1 MANDINK
8 EDPHYKGEYGSI
20 YEVNRKFPTGG
31 VAGDFVVID
40 GWAHYWNAD
49 RGTWCVN
56 AERDSYWDELITNI
70 IEKFKLVRG
79 ATYMGVA
86 SLNTVPTKVIGAK
99 MYYFATVA
107 GTYKNFSNLVVPQGI
122 NVLYS
127 ENGSSWVNTTLL
139 EVAKELGVSTN
150 KVVSQKTLND
160 ALNLKANQSYVNEA
174 LAKKFDK
181 ASVVQELGDSED
193 KVVSQF
199 ALPFREIESP
209 EFIKVIVDAED
220 HFLFGIQLD
229 GSIEWGKGIP
239 APIKAKLQEIIN
251 QCQQDK
257 TDILETIN
265 AAKKELSASITAL
278 QEGKVDKEEGKS
290 LIEDEVKECFKV
302 IENEDFIHAVTDS
315 ENRLLF
321 GIYRAT
327 GKPYFPLNEMYH
339 VEQNEEFFALWLDAA
354 NHVLLGIR
362 RDGQIIG
369 EIHAVNALKQ
379 VISQLQSDLASLQ
392 EKVGT
397 IDTNLKELLDIFS
410 LQESPEYLA
419 IETDVNDKVLSAT
432 YPDGS
437 HYAHNMRSETIDAL
451 ESMVSKINDD
461 TKSLNDNVQNI
472 IQKIETISRE
482 DVYSRNANNI
492 PLLQSAC
499 RYNNGKKDFLMCIIA
514 DSHSEEQAV
523 QNAVALTNKIDVID
537 AIIHCGD
544 ITATHFDKTQI
555 LNFYNDYKHCEK
567 PWLIV
572 IGNHDV
578 GNTMYLQY
586 SATHEEIF
594 QYYIKPMIDGGILN
608 NGEYQ
613 EGKPY
618 YFHDFTDRKIRVI
631 VPYEYDNPLDVADN
645 EYWDSIDYDGSLPQL
660 VPGKTYSVG
669 DKVNSGGYKDN
680 SFICKKEVVTI
691 NSQYDNNY
699 TIPYYKS
706 GRAARVIRKEQAE
719 WLVNTLKSTPDEY
732 GVIIATH
739 NPAMLNSTNQIN
751 SKFAVDTAYKGVT
764 QGQYAME
771 TDLISEIVNA
781 FIKKIQLSLK
791 VVMKSA
797 NWYKADAS
805 YMNILGDTGE
815 KYAYRI
821 EADFSNIQN
830 CYFACYVG
838 GHSHKDLVFKHDTYE
853 SQYGINPVCAS
864 TDSGNRGQAD
874 IVNINVDSLNYDALT
889 CISVSKGRI
898 ALSRLGNQLSV
909 NGKHRDIEIINI

>member
-1 MANDINK
+1 MATIDEIKQQAAAVKNATQVGENTAERVGGALAGLADIADKVSIKDEEGALVETPFRYIQNEEYIFAK
-8 EDPHYKGEYGSI
+8 VDAEEKLLFGIHWDGTPEFGKTSAVEDRLHSQVTHLAEKI
-20 YEVNRKFPTGG
+20 ATIM
-31 VAGDFVVID
+31 GDEDTTSVID
-40 GWAHYWNAD
+40 TIN
-49 RGTWCVN
+49 
-56 AERDSYWDELITNI
+56 EL
-70 IEKFKLVRG
+70 
-79 ATYMGVA
+79 
-86 SLNTVPTKVIGAK
+86 
-99 MYYFATVA
+99 
-107 GTYKNFSNLVVPQGI
+107 
-122 NVLYS
+122 
-127 ENGSSWVNTTLL
+127 
-139 EVAKELGVSTN
+139 
-150 KVVSQKTLND
+150 
-160 ALNLKANQSYVNEA
+160 
-174 LAKKFDK
+174 KKFFAKIENTETLTSILANLDK
-181 ASVVQELGDSED
+181 TTIKDEEGNVQDT
-193 KVVSQF
+193 
-199 ALPFREIESP
+199 PFRVIESP
-209 EFIKVIVDAED
+209 EYMA
-220 HFLFGIQLD
+220 
-229 GSIEWGKGIP
+229 
-239 APIKAKLQEIIN
+239 
-251 QCQQDK
+251 
-257 TDILETIN
+257 LET
-265 AAKKELSASITAL
+265 
-278 QEGKVDKEEGKS
+278 DEE
-290 LIEDEVKECFKV
+290 
-302 IENEDFIHAVTDS
+302 
-315 ENRLLF
+315 
-321 GIYRAT
+321 
-327 GKPYFPLNEMYH
+327 
-339 VEQNEEFFALWLDAA
+339 
-354 NHVLLGIR
+354 
-362 RDGQIIG
+362 
-369 EIHAVNALKQ
+369 
-379 VISQLQSDLASLQ
+379 
-392 EKVGT
+392 
-397 IDTNLKELLDIFS
+397 
-410 LQESPEYLA
+410 
-419 IETDVNDKVLSAT
+419 DKVLAAT

-437 HYAHNMRSETIDAL
+437 HYFYDMKSETIDAL
-451 ESMVSKINDD
+451 ENMISKINDD

-544 ITATHFDKTQI
+544 ITASHFDKTQI

-567 PWLIV
+567 PWLVV

-751 SKFAVDTAYKGVT
+751 SKFAVNTAYKGVT

-815 KYAYRI
+815 KYAYQI
-821 EADFSNIQN
+821 EADFSHIQN

>member
-1 MANDINK
+1 MATINEIK
-8 EDPHYKGEYGSI
+8 QQAAAVKNATQVGE
-20 YEVNRKFPTGG
+20 NT
-31 VAGDFVVID
+31 
-40 GWAHYWNAD
+40 
-49 RGTWCVN
+49 
-56 AERDSYWDELITNI
+56 AER
-70 IEKFKLVRG
+70 VG
-79 ATYMGVA
+79 G
-86 SLNTVPTKVIGAK
+86 
-99 MYYFATVA
+99 
-107 GTYKNFSNLVVPQGI
+107 
-122 NVLYS
+122 
-127 ENGSSWVNTTLL
+127 
-139 EVAKELGVSTN
+139 
-150 KVVSQKTLND
+150 
-160 ALNLKANQSYVNEA
+160 A
-174 LAKKFDK
+174 LAGLADI
-181 ASVVQELGDSED
+181 AD
-193 KVVSQF
+193 KVSIKDEEG
-199 ALPFREIESP
+199 ALVETPFRYIQNEEYI
-209 EFIKVIVDAED
+209 FAKVDAE
-220 HFLFGIQLD
+220 
-229 GSIEWGKGIP
+229 EK
-239 APIKAKLQEIIN
+239 
-251 QCQQDK
+251 
-257 TDILETIN
+257 
-265 AAKKELSASITAL
+265 
-278 QEGKVDKEEGKS
+278 
-290 LIEDEVKECFKV
+290 
-302 IENEDFIHAVTDS
+302 
-315 ENRLLF
+315 LLF
-321 GIYRAT
+321 GIHWDGTPEFGKTSAVEDRLQSQVTLLAEKIAT
-327 GKPYFPLNEMYH
+327 IMGDEDTTSVIDTINELKK
-339 VEQNEEFFALWLDAA
+339 FFAKIENTETLTSILANLDKTTIKDEEG
-354 NHVLLGIR
+354 NVQDTPFR
-362 RDGQIIG
+362 
-369 EIHAVNALKQ
+369 
-379 VISQLQSDLASLQ
+379 VI
-392 EKVGT
+392 
-397 IDTNLKELLDIFS
+397 
-410 LQESPEYLA
+410 ESPEYLA
-419 IETDVNDKVLSAT
+419 LETDAEGNVLAAT

-437 HYAHNMRSETIDAL
+437 HYFYNMKSETIDAL
-451 ESMVSKINDD
+451 ENMVSKINDD

-482 DVYSRNANNI
+482 DVYSRNATNI

-544 ITATHFDKTQI
+544 ITATRFDKTQI

-567 PWLIV
+567 PWLVV

-631 VPYEYDNPLDVADN
+631 VPYEYDNPLDLADN

-751 SKFAVDTAYKGVT
+751 SKFAVNTAYKGVT

-797 NWYKADAS
+797 DWYKADAS
-805 YMNILGDTGE
+805 YMNILGDIGE

-864 TDSGNRGQAD
+864 TNSENRGQAD

>member
-1 MANDINK
+1 MATIDEIKQQAAAVKNATQV
-8 EDPHYKGEYGSI
+8 GE
-20 YEVNRKFPTGG
+20 NT
-31 VAGDFVVID
+31 
-40 GWAHYWNAD
+40 
-49 RGTWCVN
+49 
-56 AERDSYWDELITNI
+56 AER
-70 IEKFKLVRG
+70 VG
-79 ATYMGVA
+79 G
-86 SLNTVPTKVIGAK
+86 
-99 MYYFATVA
+99 
-107 GTYKNFSNLVVPQGI
+107 
-122 NVLYS
+122 
-127 ENGSSWVNTTLL
+127 
-139 EVAKELGVSTN
+139 
-150 KVVSQKTLND
+150 
-160 ALNLKANQSYVNEA
+160 A
-174 LAKKFDK
+174 LAGLADI
-181 ASVVQELGDSED
+181 AD
-193 KVVSQF
+193 KVSIKDEEG
-199 ALPFREIESP
+199 ALVETPFRYIQNEEYI
-209 EFIKVIVDAED
+209 FAKVDAE
-220 HFLFGIQLD
+220 
-229 GSIEWGKGIP
+229 EK
-239 APIKAKLQEIIN
+239 
-251 QCQQDK
+251 
-257 TDILETIN
+257 
-265 AAKKELSASITAL
+265 
-278 QEGKVDKEEGKS
+278 
-290 LIEDEVKECFKV
+290 
-302 IENEDFIHAVTDS
+302 
-315 ENRLLF
+315 LLF
-321 GIYRAT
+321 GIHWDGTPEFGKTSAVEDRLHSQVTHLAEKIAT
-327 GKPYFPLNEMYH
+327 IMGDEDTTSVIDTINELKK
-339 VEQNEEFFALWLDAA
+339 FFAKIENTETLTSILANLDKTTIKDEEG
-354 NHVLLGIR
+354 NVQDTPFR
-362 RDGQIIG
+362 
-369 EIHAVNALKQ
+369 
-379 VISQLQSDLASLQ
+379 VI
-392 EKVGT
+392 
-397 IDTNLKELLDIFS
+397 
-410 LQESPEYLA
+410 ESPEYLA
-419 IETDVNDKVLSAT
+419 LETDEEDKVLAAT

-437 HYAHNMRSETIDAL
+437 HYFYDMKSETIDAL
-451 ESMVSKINDD
+451 ENMISKINDD

-544 ITATHFDKTQI
+544 ITASHFDKTQI

-567 PWLIV
+567 PWLVV

-751 SKFAVDTAYKGVT
+751 SKFAVNTAYKGVT

-815 KYAYRI
+815 KYAYQI
-821 EADFSNIQN
+821 EADFSHIQN

>member
-1 MANDINK
+1 MNTTKLNIGK
-8 EDPHYKGEYGSI
+8 IPISKGEYQEGTAYQRLNQVTMLGST
-20 YEVNRKFPTGG
+20 YQSK
-31 VAGDFVVID
+31 ID
-40 GWAHYWNAD
+40 D
-49 RGTWCVN
+49 
-56 AERDSYWDELITNI
+56 
-70 IEKFKLVRG
+70 
-79 ATYMGVA
+79 
-86 SLNTVPTKVIGAK
+86 NTSAPAK
-99 MYYFATVA
+99 MGADGDVE
-107 GTYKNFSNLVVPQGI
+107 SI
-122 NVLYS
+122 NTDKWLCIAVGNVS
-127 ENGSSWVNTTLL
+127 A
-139 EVAKELGVSTN
+139 AK
-150 KVVSQKTLND
+150 KVVYNNETSGLEAGNVQEAIDEVGSKVNNLNSE
-160 ALNLKANQSYVNEA
+160 LN
-174 LAKKFDK
+174 KKFNK
-181 ASVVQELGDSED
+181 ENIAQEFGDSED

-209 EFIKVIVDAED
+209 EFIMAIVDAED

-229 GSIEWGKGIP
+229 GSIEWSNGIP
-239 APIKAKLQEIIN
+239 APIRAKLQEIIK

-257 TDILETIN
+257 TDILEAIN
-265 AAKKELSASITAL
+265 AAKKELSAL
-278 QEGKVDKEEGKS
+278 QERKVDKEEGKS
-290 LIEDEVKECFKV
+290 LIDDEVKKCFML
-302 IENEDFIHAVTDS
+302 IEDEEFILAVVDA

-321 GIYRAT
+321 GIYRDS
-327 GKPYFPLNEMYH
+327 GNPYFPLNEMYH
-339 VEQNEEFFALWLDAA
+339 VE
-354 NHVLLGIR
+354 
-362 RDGQIIG
+362 
-369 EIHAVNALKQ
+369 
-379 VISQLQSDLASLQ
+379 
-392 EKVGT
+392 
-397 IDTNLKELLDIFS
+397 
-410 LQESPEYLA
+410 ESPEYLA
-419 IETDVNDKVLSAT
+419 IETDADDKVLSAT

-437 HYAHNMRSETIDAL
+437 HYAYNMKSETISTL
-451 ESMVSKINDD
+451 EKIVSKINDD

-472 IQKIETISRE
+472 TQKIETISRE
-482 DVYSRNANNI
+482 DVYSRNIKNI

-499 RYNNGKKDFLMCIIA
+499 RYNNGKKDFLLCIIA
-514 DSHSEEQAV
+514 DSHFEEKAV
-523 QNAVALTNKIDVID
+523 QNAVALTNKIGVID

-544 ITATHFDKTQI
+544 ITASYFDKTQI
-555 LNFYNDYKHCEK
+555 LNFYTDYKHCEK
-567 PWLIV
+567 PWLVV

-594 QYYIKPMIDGGILN
+594 QYYIEPMIDGGILN

-680 SFICKKEVVTI
+680 SFVCKKEVVTI
-691 NSQYDNNY
+691 NNQYDNNY

-719 WLVNTLKSTPDEY
+719 WLVNTLKSTPDGY
-732 GVIIATH
+732 GIIIATH
-739 NPAMLNSTNQIN
+739 NPAMLNSTNQISSN
-751 SKFAVDTAYKGVT
+751 FAVNTAYKGVT

-781 FIKKIQLSLK
+781 FTKKTQLSLK

-797 NWYKADAS
+797 NWNKADAS

-815 KYAYRI
+815 KYAYQI
-821 EADFSNIQN
+821 EADFSHIQN

-838 GHSHKDLVFKHDTYE
+838 GHSHKDLVFKHNTYE
-853 SQYGINPVCAS
+853 SQYGINPVCAK
-864 TDSGNRGQAD
+864 TDSANRAEAD
-874 IVNINVDSLNYDALT
+874 IVNTNVDSLNYDALT
-889 CISVSKGRI
+889 CISVAKGRI

>member
-1 MANDINK
+1 MATINEIK
-8 EDPHYKGEYGSI
+8 QQAAAVKNATQVGE
-20 YEVNRKFPTGG
+20 NT
-31 VAGDFVVID
+31 
-40 GWAHYWNAD
+40 
-49 RGTWCVN
+49 
-56 AERDSYWDELITNI
+56 AER
-70 IEKFKLVRG
+70 VG
-79 ATYMGVA
+79 G
-86 SLNTVPTKVIGAK
+86 
-99 MYYFATVA
+99 
-107 GTYKNFSNLVVPQGI
+107 
-122 NVLYS
+122 
-127 ENGSSWVNTTLL
+127 
-139 EVAKELGVSTN
+139 
-150 KVVSQKTLND
+150 
-160 ALNLKANQSYVNEA
+160 A
-174 LAKKFDK
+174 LAGLADI
-181 ASVVQELGDSED
+181 AD
-193 KVVSQF
+193 KVSIKDEEGALVETPFCYIQNEEYIF
-199 ALPFREIESP
+199 A
-209 EFIKVIVDAED
+209 KVDAEEK
-220 HFLFGIQLD
+220 FLFGIHWD
-229 GSIEWGKGIP
+229 GTPEFCKTSDVEDRLQSQVTLLAEKVATIMGDEDATNIIDTMNELKKFFAKIENTETLTSIL
-239 APIKAKLQEIIN
+239 ANL
-251 QCQQDK
+251 DK
-257 TDILETIN
+257 TTI
-265 AAKKELSASITAL
+265 K
-278 QEGKVDKEEGKS
+278 DEEGNVQKTP
-290 LIEDEVKECFKV
+290 F
-302 IENEDFIHAVTDS
+302 
-315 ENRLLF
+315 
-321 GIYRAT
+321 RA
-327 GKPYFPLNEMYH
+327 
-339 VEQNEEFFALWLDAA
+339 
-354 NHVLLGIR
+354 I
-362 RDGQIIG
+362 
-369 EIHAVNALKQ
+369 
-379 VISQLQSDLASLQ
+379 
-392 EKVGT
+392 
-397 IDTNLKELLDIFS
+397 
-410 LQESPEYLA
+410 ESPEYLA
-419 IETDVNDKVLSAT
+419 IETDAEDKVLAAT

-451 ESMVSKINDD
+451 ENKVSKINDD

-472 IQKIETISRE
+472 SQKIETISGV

-544 ITATHFDKTQI
+544 ITASHFDKTQI

-567 PWLIV
+567 PWLVV

-645 EYWDSIDYDGSLPQL
+645 EYWNSIDYDGSLPQL

-706 GRAARVIRKEQAE
+706 GRAARVISKEQAE

-815 KYAYRI
+815 KYAYQI
-821 EADFSNIQN
+821 EADFSHIQN

-898 ALSRLGNQLSV
+898 ALSRLGNQLSI
-909 NGKHRDIEIINI
+909 NGKHRDIEIIKI